1 MLASIQ
7 KMTNKSYIL
16 DDKITVV
23 SGVGPKIQ
31 QVFNS
36 IGIYKIRD
44 LLFYFPRRYKD
55 YRETKE
61 ISKIVVNDE
70 VTLKGKVTSSGL
82 IRSKRKI
89 YEVIISDETGQF
101 KIIWFNPFYGY
112 LKQNFQIGTTV
123 VLSGK
128 ATKSNSSKFL
138 QMVNPK
144 PENIIFLLTDSGVS
158 DFAKIAPIY
167 PLTKGLT
174 QNRLN
179 MILNEIF
186 LNTSLKELDLFSQDV
201 MDEYGLINISDSI
214 SRIHKPLN
222 EDELVDLEVSHSV
235 GSSIYHKTIIFY
247 EFLILCLGV
256 KEKQKSKQVLIG
268 KQHLTK
274 SKNSFYSS
282 LKENLPFVLTSSQ
295 EQVLKEIIYDMRSKE
310 QMNRLLQ
317 GDVGSGKTI
326 VALLSMALSY
336 DNGYQST
343 IIAPTEIL
351 ADQHY
356 LFLKKYVDIDE
367 LAILKS
373 SLSSEQRKE
382 VLNKIASGSVKFIVG
397 THSLFQ
403 DRVVYENLGLIVI
416 DEQHR
421 FGVLQR
427 KLMAEKGR
435 SPDILIMTATPI
447 PRTLSS
453 IFFSDYSISRI
464 NMMPEN
470 RGKIETK
477 ISSLRSSDN
486 AFDFAVNQLKEG
498 RQAFV
503 LCPLISKSENIEFE
517 SLADVESVYKDVAFN
532 YFKDFKVEI
541 LHGKQKSSDKEKIM
555 DKFRKKEIDVL
566 VSTTVIEVGVDIP
579 NANLMIIYNP
589 ERFGLSQLHQL
600 RGRIG
605 RGGYDSTCIL
615 MVDDINESSKERL
628 SIFRDNLDGFV
639 LSEKDMQIRGP
650 GAFYGAGTEQSGR
663 FWDLHLANLRRDFEI
678 LKEAK
683 KCADNIESYKF
694 YNDRMSILESLIL
707 DFWGDKLE
715 LTKTI

>member
-1 MLASIQ
+1 
-7 KMTNKSYIL
+7 MTNKSYNL
-16 DDKITVV
+16 DNKITVV

-36 IGIYKIRD
+36 IGIYRIRD

-61 ISKIVVNDE
+61 ISKIAVNDE

-144 PENIIFLLTDSGVS
+144 PENIFFLPTDSGVS

-186 LNTSLKELDLFSQDV
+186 INTSLKELDLFSQDV

-222 EDELVDLEVSHSV
+222 EDELVDLELSHSV

-268 KQHLTK
+268 KQHLVK
-274 SKNSFYSS
+274 SKDSFYSS
-282 LKENLPFVLTSSQ
+282 LKENLPFILTSSQ

-356 LFLKKYVDIDE
+356 LFLKKYVDINE
-367 LAILKS
+367 LVILKS

-532 YFKDFKVEI
+532 SFKDFKVEI

-694 YNDRMSILESLIL
+694 YNDRISILEDLIL

>member
-1 MLASIQ
+1 
-7 KMTNKSYIL
+7 MTNKSYNL
-16 DDKITVV
+16 DNKITVV

-36 IGIYKIRD
+36 IGIYRIRD

-61 ISKIVVNDE
+61 ISKIAVNDE

-144 PENIIFLLTDSGVS
+144 PENIFFLPTDSGVS

-186 LNTSLKELDLFSQDV
+186 INTSLKELDLFSQDV

-222 EDELVDLEVSHSV
+222 EDELVDLELSHSV

-268 KQHLTK
+268 KQHLVK
-274 SKNSFYSS
+274 SKDSFYSS
-282 LKENLPFVLTSSQ
+282 LKENLPFILTSSQ

-356 LFLKKYVDIDE
+356 LFLKKYVDINE
-367 LAILKS
+367 LVILKS

-486 AFDFAVNQLKEG
+486 AFEFAVNQLKEG

-532 YFKDFKVEI
+532 SFKDFKVEI

-694 YNDRMSILESLIL
+694 YNDRISILEDLIL

>member
-144 PENIIFLLTDSGVS
+144 PENIIFLPTDSGVS

-235 GSSIYHKTIIFY
+235 SSSIYHKTIIFY

-268 KQHLTK
+268 KQHLAK

>member
-144 PENIIFLLTDSGVS
+144 PENIIFLPTDSGVS

-222 EDELVDLEVSHSV
+222 EDELGDLEVSHSV

>member
-1 MLASIQ
+1 
-7 KMTNKSYIL
+7 MTNKSYNL
-16 DDKITVV
+16 DNKIIVV

-36 IGIYKIRD
+36 IGIYTIRD

-89 YEVIISDETGQF
+89 YEVIISDETGEF

-144 PENIIFLLTDSGVS
+144 PENIIFLPTGSGVS

-222 EDELVDLEVSHSV
+222 EDELVDLELSHSV

-268 KQHLTK
+268 KQHSTK

-282 LKENLPFVLTSSQ
+282 LKENLPFILTSSQ

-356 LFLKKYVDIDE
+356 LFLKKYVDINE
-367 LAILKS
+367 LVILKS

-486 AFDFAVNQLKEG
+486 AFDFAVNQLKDG

-541 LHGKQKSSDKEKIM
+541 LHGKQKSLDKEKIM

-694 YNDRMSILESLIL
+694 YNDRMSILENLIL

>member
-7 KMTNKSYIL
+7 KMTNKSYNL
-16 DDKITVV
+16 DNKITVV

-36 IGIYKIRD
+36 IGIYRIRD

-61 ISKIVVNDE
+61 ISKIAVNDE

-144 PENIIFLLTDSGVS
+144 PENIFFLPTDSGVS

-186 LNTSLKELDLFSQDV
+186 INTSLKELDLFSQDV

-222 EDELVDLEVSHSV
+222 EDELVDLELSHSV

-268 KQHLTK
+268 KQHLVK
-274 SKNSFYSS
+274 SKDSFYSS
-282 LKENLPFVLTSSQ
+282 LKENLPFILTSSQ

-356 LFLKKYVDIDE
+356 LFLKKYVDINE
-367 LAILKS
+367 LVILKS

-532 YFKDFKVEI
+532 SFKDFKVEI

-694 YNDRMSILESLIL
+694 YNDRISILEDLIL

>member
-7 KMTNKSYIL
+7 KMTNKSYNL
-16 DDKITVV
+16 DNKITVV

-36 IGIYKIRD
+36 IGIYRIRD

-61 ISKIVVNDE
+61 ISKIAVNDE

-144 PENIIFLLTDSGVS
+144 PENIFFLPTDSGVS

-186 LNTSLKELDLFSQDV
+186 INTSLKELDLFSQDV

-222 EDELVDLEVSHSV
+222 EDELVDLELSHSV

-268 KQHLTK
+268 KQHLVK
-274 SKNSFYSS
+274 SKDSFYSS
-282 LKENLPFVLTSSQ
+282 LKENLPFILTSSQ

-356 LFLKKYVDIDE
+356 LFLKKYVDINE
-367 LAILKS
+367 LVILKS

-532 YFKDFKVEI
+532 SFKDFKVEI

-579 NANLMIIYNP
+579 NVNLMIIYNP

-694 YNDRMSILESLIL
+694 YNDRISILEDLIL